1 MIGSEIYNLNVYNY
15 DIPHKQIA
23 QHPSDERDRSRLL
36 VINQEGHIE
45 HRVFT
50 DILGYL
56 KPGDILVLNNTRV
69 IPARLNALKEGT
81 GGKVEVLLI
90 KDIGDDNWEVMVNKR
105 LRSCQMISIG
115 NGALTGQC
123 ININGRKVVKF
134 NGGEVRKRLMEYGL
148 PPLPPYIKRNG
159 SDNGDSSLLDME
171 RYQTVYAENEGSL
184 AAPTAGLHF
193 TDELLKKLRGLGIR
207 TVNLTL
213 HIGTGTFVPV
223 KEEDLRHH
231 RMEREFYHIP
241 DETSEVINRAK
252 AEGRRVV
259 AVGTTTTR
267 ALESAS
273 DLDGRIIPGSGYTEI
288 FIYHGYRF
296 RVVDA
301 LITNFHQPRST
312 LLMLVI
318 AFAGRDTIMTVYT
331 EAIDREY
338 RFYSYGDSMLIL
350 RRRDV

>member
-1 MIGSEIYNLNVYNY
+1 MQGSENYNLNSYNY
-15 DIPHKQIA
+15 CISHKLIA
-23 QHPSDERDRSRLL
+23 QHPSDERDRSNLL
-36 VINQEGHIE
+36 VINQEGQTE

-50 DILGYL
+50 DIVNYL
-56 KPGDILVLNNTRV
+56 NPGDILVLNDTKV
-69 IPARLNALKEGT
+69 IPARLNAVKEGT

-105 LRSCQMISIG
+105 LKPCQMISIG

-134 NGGEVRKRLMEYGL
+134 NGGEVCKRLMEYGL

-159 SDNGDSSLLDME
+159 SGNGDSSLLDME

-193 TDELLKKLRGLGIR
+193 TDELLKKLRSLGIR
-207 TVNLTL
+207 IVNLTL
-213 HIGTGTFVPV
+213 HIGTGTFIPV

-231 RMEREFYHIP
+231 RMEGEFYHIP
-241 DETSEVINRAK
+241 DETSEIINRAK

-273 DLDGRIIPGSGYTEI
+273 DRDGRLIPGSGYTEI

-312 LLMLVI
+312 LLMLVS
-318 AFAGRDTIMTVYT
+318 AFAGLDTIMTAYT
-331 EAIDREY
+331 EAIKSGY